1 MTSVQLQRRAAPRPA
16 NKRKREFNAMRILPR
31 PIGALILI
39 AIAAAAYGGYE
50 RLWHRHPSRV
60 AEAPKPAAQPPM
72 PPTPPAAI
80 AARTATEPPQVAPPT
95 RMTSS
100 PIIQTAR
107 CRSRRSWS
115 TRRQTR
121 LSNRKRRASSPQ
133 SRIAIRSRC
142 RRNIARIM
150 SNGKPRPSTSILKSL
165 LDDPGGEVSLS
176 SARSFMSVFCFV
188 SRRGALSAFAFGLAV
203 IVGAPAMADG
213 DIYVHAGANFKPV
226 TIAVTPFAGE
236 QAGDKISSVI
246 AADFA
251 RSIFLLPLN
260 SASFP
265 ETIANPDTS
274 PNLDAWK
281 TAAAQFV
288 LTGRVLHQDAGGVT
302 AQFRLWDTA
311 TGEQVAGQQY
321 STETANAR
329 RVSHM
334 IADAVFSRVTGE
346 EGFFD
351 SRIVFVD
358 ETGPKEKR
366 HKRLA
371 VMDMDGANIK
381 YLDGGKELVVTP
393 RFSPSAQQVAY
404 MSFGSGDPKVTL
416 LNLETGQGGSGA
428 NFPGMTFA
436 PRFSPDGQQI
446 ALSLSD
452 GASTNL
458 YSIDLRSRATTR
470 LTEGSAIDTSPTYS
484 PDGSQIAFESDRGG
498 SQP

>member
-1 MTSVQLQRRAAPRPA
+1 
-16 NKRKREFNAMRILPR
+16 
-31 PIGALILI
+31 
-39 AIAAAAYGGYE
+39 
-50 RLWHRHPSRV
+50 
-60 AEAPKPAAQPPM
+60 
-72 PPTPPAAI
+72 
-80 AARTATEPPQVAPPT
+80 
-95 RMTSS
+95 
-100 PIIQTAR
+100 
-107 CRSRRSWS
+107 
-115 TRRQTR
+115 
-121 LSNRKRRASSPQ
+121 
-133 SRIAIRSRC
+133 
-142 RRNIARIM
+142 
-150 SNGKPRPSTSILKSL
+150 
-165 LDDPGGEVSLS
+165 
-176 SARSFMSVFCFV
+176 MSVFCFV
-188 SRRGALSAFAFGLAV
+188 SRRDALAAFAFGLAV

-236 QAGDKISSVI
+236 QAGDKISGVI

-288 LTGRVLHQDAGGVT
+288 LTGRVLHQDAGRVT

-321 STETANAR
+321 STEAANAR

-346 EGFFD
+346 KGFFD

-404 MSFGSGDPKVTL
+404 MSFGDGDPKVTL
-416 LNLETGQGGSGA
+416 LNLDTGQRESVG

-458 YSIDLRSRATTR
+458 YSMDLRSRATTR

-498 SQP
+498 SQQIYVMSASGGAGQAYFIRRRPLLDAGLVAARRPDRLHPHQRRLVRHRRDEAGRLGRANPCRGLPQRGAHLRPQRPLSHVLPRRRRRRRPEALHDRHFRSC

>member
-1 MTSVQLQRRAAPRPA
+1 MENQDHPLRSSSCCSVSA
-16 NKRKREFNAMRILPR
+16 
-31 PIGALILI
+31 
-39 AIAAAAYGGYE
+39 
-50 RLWHRHPSRV
+50 
-60 AEAPKPAAQPPM
+60 
-72 PPTPPAAI
+72 
-80 AARTATEPPQVAPPT
+80 
-95 RMTSS
+95 
-100 PIIQTAR
+100 
-107 CRSRRSWS
+107 
-115 TRRQTR
+115 
-121 LSNRKRRASSPQ
+121 
-133 SRIAIRSRC
+133 
-142 RRNIARIM
+142 
-150 SNGKPRPSTSILKSL
+150 
-165 LDDPGGEVSLS
+165 GGEVSLL

-188 SRRGALSAFAFGLAV
+188 SRRGALSAFAFGLAL
-203 IVGAPAMADG
+203 IIGAPAMADG

-236 QAGDKISSVI
+236 EAGEKISGVI
-246 AADFA
+246 ASDFA

-260 SASFP
+260 AASFP
-265 ETIANPDTS
+265 ETISNPDAP

-288 LTGRVLHQDAGGVT
+288 LTGRVLHQDAGHVT

-321 STETANAR
+321 STEAANAR

-346 EGFFD
+346 KGFFD

-393 RFSPSAQQVAY
+393 RFSPSAPQVAY
-404 MSFGSGDPKVTL
+404 MSFGDGDPKVTL
-416 LNLETGQGGSGA
+416 LNL
-428 NFPGMTFA
+428 
-436 PRFSPDGQQI
+436 
-446 ALSLSD
+446 
-452 GASTNL
+452 
-458 YSIDLRSRATTR
+458 
-470 LTEGSAIDTSPTYS
+470 DTAPTYS

-498 SQP
+498 SQQIYVMSASGGAAKRISFGQGHYSTPVWSPRGDLIAFTRIKGGSFR